1 MDPLDVTQGQAPLL
15 NPDLQARPARHRPWQ
30 RNRFVRQLHSRPRLF
45 IATAIAIAVG
55 VLLPESIARQA
66 VTRWLIAWNVG
77 TVLYV
82 ILAAIMMIRSSSHH
96 MRHRAQ
102 QQDDG
107 QRTILALVVIATVAS
122 LAAIGGELAVVKD
135 MHGFNKGAHIA
146 LAGVTVLSSW
156 TFIQIMFALHYAHDY
171 YAAACHG
178 RPPGLQFPE
187 EDPPDYGDFFYF
199 ASVIGT
205 SGQTADVLFVSKPLR
220 RIGTLHCILSYLFN
234 TTVLALLINIG
245 ASMF

>member
-1 MDPLDVTQGQAPLL
+1 MGTGA
-15 NPDLQARPARHRPWQ
+15 AMKRS
-30 RNRFVRQLHSRPRLF
+30 RNRFIRLVQSRPRLF

-55 VLLPESIARQA
+55 LLLPTSVARQP
-66 VTRWLIAWNVG
+66 VTRWLVAWNTG
-77 TVLYV
+77 AGLYV
-82 ILAAIMMIRSSSHH
+82 VLAALMMIRSSTHH

-102 QQDDG
+102 LQDDG
-107 QRTILALVVIATVAS
+107 QRTILALVVIATIAS

-156 TFIQIMFALHYAHDY
+156 AFIQIMFTLHYAHDF

-178 RPPGLQFPE
+178 RPPGLQFPDDE
-187 EDPPDYGDFFYF
+187 PPDYSDFFYF

-205 SGQTADVLFVSKPLR
+205 SGQTADVSFVTKPLR